1 MRVGHRLSTW
11 GDKSHFPAVALCSSA
26 SSYLGVVVVDAVV
39 IAAQHGQIRR
49 CGVSAIFMSIDVVHL
64 APVGGNAAIWAGA
77 HKVFR
82 CRHNQL
88 FQRRETRLVDID
100 GASRGGLEP
109 GDAGLAE

>member
-11 GDKSHFPAVALCSSA
+11 GDKSHFPAVALYSSA

-49 CGVSAIFMSIDVVHL
+49 CDVSAIFMSIDVVHL
-64 APVGGNAAIWAGA
+64 APIGGNGAVWPRA

-82 CRHNQL
+82 GGHDAL
-88 FQRRETRLVDID
+88 LQRREPRLVEID
-100 GASRGGLEP
+100 GASRWVKQP
-109 GDAGLAE
+109 GVEVLA